1 VWACV
6 LVEICGWCYD
16 TLINVSCKC
25 GWLSERVSYWVARDC
40 VMTNQQQL
48 YWLRCSDTMGL
59 QL

>member
-1 VWACV
+1 MIHSFE
-6 LVEICGWCYD
+6 L
-16 TLINVSCKC
+16 
-25 GWLSERVSYWVARDC
+25 RVSLEWLAERESYWLARYG